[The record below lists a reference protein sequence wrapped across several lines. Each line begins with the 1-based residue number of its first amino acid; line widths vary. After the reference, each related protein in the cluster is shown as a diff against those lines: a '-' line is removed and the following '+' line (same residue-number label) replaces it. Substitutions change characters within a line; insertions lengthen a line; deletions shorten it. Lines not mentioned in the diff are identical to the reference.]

1 MSAGVHMIHNLAV
14 VVLAMLDHALLGNG

>member
-14 VVLAMLDHALLGNG
+14 VALAMLDHALLGSG